1 MVEEVVG
8 RVEAVD
14 VVEDVDR
21 GEEERGGGGGGLLGG
36 GVADRSSSQGGG
48 AGGAEVCVGSD
59 WH

>member
-1 MVEEVVG
+1 MEEVVG

-14 VVEDVDR
+14 VVEEVE
-21 GEEERGGGGGGLLGG
+21 GEEEEEGGGGGLLGG
-36 GVADRSSSQGGG
+36 GVADRSSSQCGG

>member
-14 VVEDVDR
+14 VVEGVE
-21 GEEERGGGGGGLLGG
+21 GEEEEGGRGGGGLLGG
-36 GVADRSSSQGGG
+36 GVAERSSSQGGG